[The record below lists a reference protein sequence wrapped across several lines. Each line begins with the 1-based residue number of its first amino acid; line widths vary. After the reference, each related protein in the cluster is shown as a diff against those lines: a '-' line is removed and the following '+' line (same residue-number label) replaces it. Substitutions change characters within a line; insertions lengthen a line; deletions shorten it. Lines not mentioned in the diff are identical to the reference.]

1 MTHARNEPV
10 PITPPYMLVKSLVD
24 LLTVETLDDG
34 LYQGAPLPGGKG
46 RVFGGQV
53 IAQALQAAQLTVDE
67 HVAHSLHAYF
77 MRPGE
82 EGLPIIYK
90 VTRDHDGRTFATR
103 RVIASQKGKPIL
115 SMLLS
120 FQMPETGF
128 EHQDAMPDVPSPDTL
143 ISEIEYW
150 QQRVDKLPGGAIKH
164 LLRPRPI
171 EFRHIVPRS
180 PFGGTPREPRHGS
193 WFRAVAPLPDDAALH
208 RAILAYAS
216 DMTLLGTAS
225 LPHGISFMTPGL
237 QSASLDHALW
247 IHEPFRADEWLLY
260 TTDSPWAGGA
270 RGFNRG
276 QIFSQD
282 GRLVASVAQEGL
294 MRMRKPAQG

>member
-1 MTHARNEPV
+1 MMDAQTDPT
-10 PITPPYMLVKSLVD
+10 PIISPQALVSRLVE

-34 LYQGAPLPGGKG
+34 LYQGAPLPDGKG

-53 IAQALQAAQLTVDE
+53 IAQALQAAQLTVE
-67 HVAHSLHAYF
+67 NRASHSLHAYF

-90 VTRDHDGRTFATR
+90 VDNDYDGRSFATR

-120 FQMPETGF
+120 FHTQETGL
-128 EHQDAMPDVPSPDTL
+128 EHQDPMPDVPPPDAL
-143 ISEIEYW
+143 ISETDYW
-150 QQRVDKLPGGAIKH
+150 QQRAHKLPGGAIRH

-180 PFGGTPREPRHGS
+180 PFGGKPREPRHGS
-193 WFRAVAPLPDDAALH
+193 WFKAVAPLPDDAGLH

-216 DMTLLGTAS
+216 DMTLLGTSS

-294 MRMRKPAQG
+294 MRMRQHD